1 MNSELPY
8 WLVVLN
14 ALAPLFGFLGT
25 VVIGGVAA
33 YIARGQW
40 RTNQDKLKLDL
51 YDRRLVVYEATM
63 KFVLGLSGNAVVDEE
78 NMRQYLVAIRQAAF
92 LFNDACIP
100 QYLKKLAAEARSLDM
115 VISLAD
121 RAQAGH
127 DLQETHRT
135 APEKKWE
142 LLQWFVEQEKV
153 IEEKFAPYLRLR
165 G

>member
-1 MNSELPY
+1 MNSELPN
-8 WLVVLN
+8 WLVALN

-51 YDRRLVVYEATM
+51 YDRRLAVYEATM
-63 KFVLGLSGNAVVDEE
+63 KFVLGLSGNAVVDAEG
-78 NMRQYLVAIRQAAF
+78 MRQYLVATRQAAF
-92 LFNDACIP
+92 LFNDACMP
-100 QYLKKLAAEARSLDM
+100 VYLKKLAAEARRLDM
-115 VISLAD
+115 VITLAE
-121 RAQAGH
+121 RAQTGH
-127 DLQETHRT
+127 DLQEMHRT
-135 APEKKWE
+135 APDTKWE
-142 LLQWFVEQEKV
+142 LLQWFVKQEKV